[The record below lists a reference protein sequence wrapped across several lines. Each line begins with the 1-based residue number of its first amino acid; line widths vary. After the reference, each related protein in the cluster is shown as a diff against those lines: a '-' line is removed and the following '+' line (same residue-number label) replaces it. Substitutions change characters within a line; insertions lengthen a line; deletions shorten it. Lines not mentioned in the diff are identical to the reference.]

1 MPRSAI
7 WFFGDQHRGQ
17 ALGFAGDPNLHTP
30 HIDRLATEGLV
41 FSAAYSG
48 SPLCSPAR
56 GSLMTGRYP
65 HNAVPG
71 HEHPLPQG
79 QETVASVFKQN
90 GYRTAYF
97 GKWHLDGFKE
107 AGGRRAAMHIVP
119 PERRG
124 DFDDWIA
131 YENNNSPWDSWV
143 HGGEGETAFHRRLP
157 GFETDSLTD
166 LLIEFLQERQSDG
179 APFFAVLSVQP
190 PHDPYAAPA
199 EWMARHNAGTVML
212 RENVPPVPRVVER
225 ARRELSGYYA
235 MIENLD
241 WNLGRLRAA
250 LEETELAEETHLLVF
265 ADHGDMLGSHG
276 QFRKTAPWEE
286 ATRIPCIVAGGRP
299 HYGDIS
305 GLTDIPLNTV
315 DLAPTTLGLCDID
328 PPGLMQG
335 TDLSWRRRADR
346 QRTEPPDSAY
356 MQIVVPTRHWD
367 SVDRP
372 WRGVVTRDRWKY
384 VALEGQPWLMF
395 NLNEDP
401 LELVNL
407 AHDTHFAEQRRRLQD
422 RLAAWID
429 YTGDDF
435 TLPEL

>member
-1 MPRSAI
+1 MSRNVI

-17 ALGFAGDPNLHTP
+17 ALGFLGDPNVHTP
-30 HIDRLATEGLV
+30 HIDRLATEGVV

-65 HNAVPG
+65 HSAVPG
-71 HEHPLPQG
+71 HEYPLPDG
-79 QETVASVFKQN
+79 QQTVADVFKEH

-97 GKWHLDGFKE
+97 GKWHLAGFKE
-107 AGGRRAAMHIVP
+107 TGGRRAAMHIIP
-119 PERRG
+119 PSRRG
-124 DFDDWIA
+124 GFDEWVA

-143 HGGEGETAFHRRLP
+143 HGGDDERAFHLRLR
-157 GFETDSLTD
+157 GFETDALTD
-166 LLIEFLQERQSDG
+166 LLIQSLQNQEGDV
-179 APFFAVLSVQP
+179 PFFAVLSVQP

-199 EWMARHNAGTVML
+199 EWMERHTAGTAVL
-212 RENVPPVPRVVER
+212 RDNVPPVPRVVER
-225 ARRELSGYYA
+225 ARRELGGYYA

-250 LEETELAEETHLLVF
+250 LEMTGLADDTDLIFF

-286 ATRIPCIVAGGRP
+286 ATRIPCIIGGGKP
-299 HYGDIS
+299 HYGDQT
-305 GLTDIPLNTV
+305 GFTDIPLNTV
-315 DLAPTTLGLCDID
+315 DLAPTTLGLCNIE
-328 PPGLMQG
+328 PPAWMQG
-335 TDLSWRRRADR
+335 TDLSWRRRTFRPPA
-346 QRTEPPDSAY
+346 EPPDSAL
-356 MQIVVPTRHWD
+356 MQIVIPTGHGD

-372 WRGVVTRDRWKY
+372 WRGIVTRDRWKY

-407 AHDTHFAEQRRRLQD
+407 AHDTAFDEQRRRLQA
-422 RLAAWID
+422 RLQRWVEE
-429 YTGDDF
+429 TGDHF
-435 TLPEL
+435 PLPNL

>member
-1 MPRSAI
+1 MTRNAI

-30 HIDRLATEGLV
+30 NIDRLATEALV
-41 FSAAYSG
+41 FTAAYSG
-48 SPLCSPAR
+48 SPLCSPTR

-65 HNAVPG
+65 HCAVPG
-71 HEHPLPQG
+71 HQYPLPGG
-79 QETVASVFKQN
+79 QKTVADVFKEN
-90 GYRTAYF
+90 GYQTAYF

-107 AGGRRAAMHIVP
+107 SHGNRAAIHIIP
-119 PERRG
+119 PDRRG
-124 DFDDWIA
+124 GFDEWVA

-143 HGGEGETAFHRRLP
+143 HGGEGEDSFHRKLP
-157 GFETDSLTD
+157 GFETDALTD
-166 LLIEFLQERQSDG
+166 LLIEFLRNRTQD

-199 EWMARHNAGTVML
+199 EWMVRHTPGTVIL
-212 RENVPPVPRVVER
+212 RDNIPAVPRVVER
-225 ARRELSGYYA
+225 ARRELAGYYA

-250 LEETELAEETHLLVF
+250 LDETGLGDDTNLIVF

-286 ATRIPCIVAGGRP
+286 ATRIPCIVGGGKP
-299 HYGDIS
+299 HYGD
-305 GLTDIPLNTV
+305 LTGFSDIPLNTV
-315 DLAPTTLGLCDID
+315 DLAPTTLGLCDIE
-328 PPGLMQG
+328 PPEWMQG
-335 TDLSWRRRADR
+335 TDLSWRRRPDR
-346 QRTEPPDSAY
+346 PRTEPPDSVF
-356 MQIVVPTRHWD
+356 MQIVIPTGHGD

-372 WRGVVTRDRWKY
+372 WRGIVTRDRWKY

-407 AHDTHFAEQRRRLQD
+407 ALDSTFSTQRGRLQD
-422 RLAAWID
+422 RLRRWVEE
-429 YTGDDF
+429 TGDDF
-435 TLPEL
+435 PLPAL